1 MNLKILALLLLLAVI
16 SVSAS
21 GCGTKDES
29 SVAASEHTDSE
40 SDEQETSK
48 NIPDNQDNNEKSE
61 EKETENSEVDGKS
74 PEKHAQEK
82 RKTSEEIFDIL
93 YGSWISDNNEDEL
106 IFSAGVGDI
115 SYKAELI
122 TNQDYGFSQL
132 VSYFDAA
139 QTEDGIKIRFIT
151 GRGGVGSCKELILSE
166 DEKSIMYKTGIQ
178 INDDEIKYNYILF
191 RKKSDTI
198 LPETDSKWKGSIGA
212 FLGDSITEGV
222 NTSEGKVY
230 WNYLSEMLDLS
241 VAEPYGLA
249 GSCISSSSDMGTG
262 INPFVTRYKDIR
274 KDADFIVVFG
284 GTNDYGFNTPLGTE
298 EDTSDISFYGALYE
312 MLTGLKKEHPD
323 AAIIFMTPL
332 HRAGFGGFDYDR
344 QRNDAGYSLY
354 DYIDAIKIQCT
365 KLEIPV
371 IDTNTVYGLNPSD
384 DDVKEKYLTD
394 GLHPNEDGH
403 RILAERI
410 VSCFDAI

>member
-1 MNLKILALLLLLAVI
+1 MNLKILALLSLLALM
-16 SVSAS
+16 SVSVS
-21 GCGTKDES
+21 GCGAKDES
-29 SVAASEHTDSE
+29 SVAASEHTDSAN
-40 SDEQETSK
+40 DEPAVSGDSS
-48 NIPDNQDNNEKSE
+48 DNQESSE
-61 EKETENSEVDGKS
+61 GEDTENSKDDDTS
-74 PEKHAQEK
+74 AEKHTIKK
-82 RKTSEEIFDIL
+82 RMSSEEIFDIL
-93 YGSWISDNNEDEL
+93 YGSWISDNNGDEL

-122 TNQDYGFSQL
+122 TTEDYGFSQL

-139 QTEDGIKIRFIT
+139 RTDDGIKIRFIT
-151 GRGGVGSCKELILSE
+151 GRGGVGSCKELILSD

-178 INDDEIKYNYILF
+178 IIDDEIKYNYVSF
-191 RKKSDTI
+191 RKKSDFV

-230 WNYLSEMLDLS
+230 WNYLSEMLELS

-249 GSCISSSSDMGTG
+249 GSCISSESDIGTSV
-262 INPFVTRYKDIR
+262 IPFVTRYKDIR

-312 MLTGLKKEHPD
+312 MLTGLKKDHPD
-323 AAIIFMTPL
+323 AAIVFMTPL
-332 HRAGFGGFDYDR
+332 HRVGFGGVDYDR

-354 DYIDAIKIQCT
+354 DYIDAIKIQCN

-384 DDVKEKYLTD
+384 EDVKDKYLTD
-394 GLHPNEDGH
+394 GLHPNEEGH

-410 VSCFDAI
+410 ASCFDSI